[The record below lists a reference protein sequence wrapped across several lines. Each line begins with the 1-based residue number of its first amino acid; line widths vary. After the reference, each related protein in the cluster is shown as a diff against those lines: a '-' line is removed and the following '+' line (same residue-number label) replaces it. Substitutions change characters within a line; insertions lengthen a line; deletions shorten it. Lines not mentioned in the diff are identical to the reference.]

1 MAILSQRVFR
11 EASSAFFGRYGARLR
26 FMDLSGRVAHAEDW
40 LRDVS
45 STRRRRSV
53 ALQESLNR
61 GESHVF
67 EAAPGVTTFLTAA
80 EDRRM
85 VHGALLGPEVRLAG
99 ADLRERSM
107 AYLVSHGM
115 RESVARRRLAKLP
128 EWSGAVLRESAEYGR
143 DLFYRVSRWRPDL
156 MDENRLK
163 AQQMAQINQAVEDLR
178 TSGRPAL
185 YAFEKERALLARIR
199 AGDQAGARRILNEML
214 AIIYMSSPKPAV
226 LRARAVELMSCLT
239 RAAIED
245 NPLMEP
251 LIERNHAWTERL
263 IVATSF
269 EDMSAVLTRA
279 LDEFMDDIYLQ
290 GVNRTNAPVQKA
302 MDYIGR
308 HFGEPI
314 TLACLAQVAGTSVSR
329 LSHLIKI
336 HTGRTFLQTLY
347 EVRVRHAQHLLKHT
361 SQSCTEIAYEVG
373 FGDQSYFIKH
383 FKRLTGTTPAR
394 YRRARG

>member
-1 MAILSQRVFR
+1 MAILSHRAIKG
-11 EASSAFFGRYGARLR
+11 ASRAFFVRYGARLR

-45 STRRRRSV
+45 ATRRRRCV
-53 ALQESLNR
+53 ALQESLNS
-61 GESHVF
+61 GASYVF
-67 EAAPGVTTFLTAA
+67 EAAPGVTTFLVVA

-99 ADLRERSM
+99 SDLRERSV

-115 RESVARRRLAKLP
+115 RKEIAWRRLAKMP
-128 EWSGAVLRESAEYGR
+128 EWPAPLLREAAEYGR
-143 DLFYRVSRWRPDL
+143 DLFYSASRWRPEL

-185 YAFEKERALLARIR
+185 YAFEKERALLAHIR
-199 AGDQAGARRILNEML
+199 AGDQAGARQILNEML
-214 AIIYMSSPKPAV
+214 AIIYMSSPKQAV

-263 IVATSF
+263 IVAASF

-290 GVNRTNAPVQKA
+290 GVNRTNAHVQKA
-302 MDYIGR
+302 MDYIVR
-308 HFGEPI
+308 HFDEPI
-314 TLACLAQVAGTSVSR
+314 RLARLAQVAGASVSR

-336 HTGRTFLQTLY
+336 HTGRTFLQALY
-347 EVRVRHAQHLLKHT
+347 EVRVRHAQQLLRQSSK
-361 SQSCTEIAYEVG
+361 SCTEIAYEVG

-394 YRRARG
+394 YRRVRG